1 MIPGIV
7 PAGGCCPSQTNANI
21 ALTGTSKNTTRDTTA
36 GETRFN
42 VKLNKV
48 WPRNCAPIINPASSS
63 HCVAGYPV
71 KFELVKSTT
80 GKIKIAHVE

>member
-7 PAGGCCPSQTNANI
+7 PAGGCWPSHANAKR
-21 ALTGTSKNTTRDTTA
+21 ALTGTSKNTTSETTA
-36 GETRFN
+36 GDTRFK

-48 WPRNCAPIINPASSS
+48 WPRNCAPIIKPASSS
-63 HCVAGYPV
+63 HCVPEYPV
-71 KFELVKSTT
+71 KSELVKSTT